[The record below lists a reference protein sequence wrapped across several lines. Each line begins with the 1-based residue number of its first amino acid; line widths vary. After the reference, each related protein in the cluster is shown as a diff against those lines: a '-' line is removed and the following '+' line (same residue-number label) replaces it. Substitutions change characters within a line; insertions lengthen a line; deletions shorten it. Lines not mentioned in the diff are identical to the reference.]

1 VQEANRAGQS
11 IATRKASQQA
21 IEGLAR
27 ALPELLGGSADLTG
41 SNLTRWKEAVTVDGG
56 RDGPQ
61 GGNYV
66 HFGVREFGMSAA
78 LNGMALHRGYL
89 PFGGT
94 FLTFSDYS
102 RNALRMAALMKVR
115 AVFVF
120 THDSI
125 GLGEDG
131 PTHQSIE
138 HAASLR
144 MIPGLDVWR
153 PCDTV
158 ETAQAWVC
166 AVDRDRPSCL
176 LLSRQNLPFVSRD
189 EEQIDAIANGGYV
202 LRDWAVPAGRVSKRV
217 VLIATGSEIALAL
230 AAVEP
235 LHAQGVFARVVSM
248 PSTTVFDRQSRAWR
262 DRVLP
267 RDVPRVAVEAGVS
280 GFWRQYVGL
289 EGGVVGIDCFGESAP
304 AEALFEHFGLTV
316 KAVVDEASRVAC

>member
-1 VQEANRAGQS
+1 
-11 IATRKASQQA
+11 
-21 IEGLAR
+21 
-27 ALPELLGGSADLTG
+27 
-41 SNLTRWKEAVTVDGG
+41 
-56 RDGPQ
+56 
-61 GGNYV
+61 
-66 HFGVREFGMSAA
+66 
-78 LNGMALHRGYL
+78 
-89 PFGGT
+89 
-94 FLTFSDYS
+94 
-102 RNALRMAALMKVR
+102 
-115 AVFVF
+115 
-120 THDSI
+120 
-125 GLGEDG
+125 
-131 PTHQSIE
+131 
-138 HAASLR
+138 

-176 LLSRQNLPFVSRD
+176 LLSRQTLPFVPRD

-202 LRDWAVPAGRVSKRV
+202 LRDWAAPAGRVSKRV

-267 RDVPRVAVEAGVS
+267 RDVPRVAIEAGVS
-280 GFWRQYVGL
+280 AFWRQYVGL
-289 EGGVVGIDCFGESAP
+289 DGGVVGIDCFGESAP

-316 KAVVDEASRVAC
+316 KAVVAEASRVAC